1 MRRLKFSS
9 PRTMQEKK
17 PNAVKTGTARRKNMD
32 KKDNINER
40 YEAYEKKPDDI
51 LFTGFLFTTRC

>member
-1 MRRLKFSS
+1 MRRLKISS

-40 YEAYEKKPDDI
+40 YEAYEKKP
-51 LFTGFLFTTRC
+51 GSMK